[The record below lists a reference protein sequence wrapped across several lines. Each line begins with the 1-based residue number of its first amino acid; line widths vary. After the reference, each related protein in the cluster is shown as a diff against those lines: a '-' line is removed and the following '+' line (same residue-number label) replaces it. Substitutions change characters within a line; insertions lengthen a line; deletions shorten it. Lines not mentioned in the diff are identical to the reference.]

1 LEGGDKLLDFGCG
14 SGSLVLKAKAQF
26 KEVHGVD
33 ISPSRIKAAEAL
45 AAEQIGDHGG
55 VYFYTENVNSKVAF
69 PDSMFDAVTSVAVI
83 EHIFDPYFAVGQ
95 IYRVLK
101 PGGVF
106 IIDVPNIAYLKYRIQ
121 LLCGSLPVTS
131 SPDNWKEIG
140 WDGGH
145 LHYFTQKM
153 LCKLLQECGFK
164 IARVTGCGLF
174 GSLRNFYPALL
185 TGDICVKAIKE

>member
-1 LEGGDKLLDFGCG
+1 MFR
-14 SGSLVLKAKAQF
+14 AKAMFNQ
-26 KEVHGVD
+26 VYGVD
-33 ISPSRIKAAEAL
+33 ISPSRIKAAEQC
-45 AAEQIGDHGG
+45 AAEKFRDVSAIH
-55 VYFYTENVNSKVAF
+55 FSTCNVSSNLEF
-69 PDSMFDAVTSVAVI
+69 PDSTFDAVTSLAVI
-83 EHIFDPYFAVGQ
+83 EHVFDPYFVIGQ
-95 IYRVLK
+95 IYRVLRH
-101 PGGVF
+101 GGVF
-106 IIDVPNIAYLKYRIQ
+106 IVDVPNIAYLKYRIQ

-185 TGDICVKAIKE
+185 TGDICVKAVKE